1 MQTMSSLGGGD
12 EANDQQAVPAKA
24 DDAAALTL
32 AVKSTPSLNN
42 AFNKRKNSHSRAT
55 SKYFTTQQHEVP
67 TCASEIGVG
76 GGFEK
81 PANLNIL
88 SHEDLT
94 SPNL

>member
-12 EANDQQAVPAKA
+12 EANDQQAVPAKT

-67 TCASEIGVG
+67 TCASEIG

-94 SPNL
+94 SANL